1 MKDMCY
7 QAEQPK
13 TKPDLYIYSW
23 SLRPEKQ
30 NQETKE
36 IQGILACINLTMG

>member
-30 NQETKE
+30 NQETKRSKAFW
-36 IQGILACINLTMG
+36 LVLT